1 MSLKQE
7 CVDMLNLIVKS
18 LQEDSNY
25 YDLEVDSYRD
35 ICQRT
40 GEDITYSDCS
50 DCDNCDIKCQYKTQI
65 KVDVSFW
72 DGGDCQ
78 YNFVFGR
85 DPARYKGIQY
95 IENRNQLIDELVAL
109 KKELEVYRNWCAE
122 FGEKY
127 DEYLNYAKQFAQK
140 MKEKY
145 LFFLP
150 IQVELLPILFHTDYN
165 YHNGKID
172 YTTHGNLRI
181 SGSQNVINIF
191 CCMDCIEET
200 KRTIR
205 HEVLHY
211 MLYIAGLK
219 YKDDTAIFHYL
230 CDEYDACA
238 YKKMS
243 TVEQELYIKLVD
255 GINTLKEKTD
265 INPKLKNNYDSACL
279 SMLLAVGVGEND
291 STYEALCKNGNELFQ
306 LFSETQES
314 DITGL
319 P

>member
-7 CVDMLNLIVKS
+7 CVDMLNLIIKS
-18 LQEDSNY
+18 LQEDNDY
-25 YDLEVDSYRD
+25 YDFEVDSYRD

-50 DCDNCDIKCQYKTQI
+50 GCDNCDIKCRYKKQI

-72 DGGDCQ
+72 NGGDCQ
-78 YNFVFGR
+78 YNFVLGR
-85 DPARYKGIQY
+85 DSVRYKGIQY
-95 IENRNQLIDELVAL
+95 IESRKQLIDELAVL
-109 KKELEVYRNWCAE
+109 KKELEAYKNWCAE

-140 MKEKY
+140 IKDKY
-145 LFFLP
+145 LIFLP
-150 IQVELLPILFHTDYN
+150 IQVELLPIIFHTDYN
-165 YHNGKID
+165 YCNGKID
-172 YTTHGNLRI
+172 YTTYGNLCI
-181 SGSQNVINIF
+181 AGKQNVINIF
-191 CCMDCIEET
+191 CCMDRIEET

-219 YKDDTAIFHYL
+219 HDDDTAIFHYL
-230 CDEYDACA
+230 CDEYDANA

-243 TVEQELYIKLVD
+243 NMEQELYIKLVA
-255 GINTLKEKTD
+255 GINTLKEKTK
-265 INPKLKNNYDSACL
+265 IYPRLKNNYDSACL
-279 SMLLAVGVGEND
+279 SMLLAVGAGENN
-291 STYEALCKNGNELFQ
+291 STYEALCKNGKELFQ

-314 DITGL
+314 DMTGL
-319 P
+319 Q